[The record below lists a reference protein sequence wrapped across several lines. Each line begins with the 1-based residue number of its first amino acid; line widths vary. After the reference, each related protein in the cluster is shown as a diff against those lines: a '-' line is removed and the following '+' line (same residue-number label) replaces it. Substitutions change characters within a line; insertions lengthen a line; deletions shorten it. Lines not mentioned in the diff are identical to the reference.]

1 MHPEICQFPST
12 YFYDGKL
19 LNGDIIDERSASF
32 HQTKGLGP
40 YIFYDIVDGMEMHG
54 ENSGALS
61 LCNEREVDA
70 AIELLRFFK
79 RRCVLSIKIHLSGIS
94 LYDIIDHFCRNLSA
108 LC

>member
-40 YIFYDIVDGMEMHG
+40 YIFYDIVDGLETHG

-79 RRCVLSIKIHLSGIS
+79 RRYILSICQEFPYMTLLVIFTETCLPNAEH
-94 LYDIIDHFCRNLSA
+94 
-108 LC
+108 